1 VRLAI
6 GLDDSGAT
14 TQHMVTTPPRC
25 IRTGAE
31 NCCTMPQEETEE
43 VFVED
48 DSDCLCL
55 EYYRTYHKK
64 LDKNCRDDCERQN
77 TLHQAYEEHNG
88 SDYSDSETEMSE
100 FNLMHD
106 NHNVTELALECAAVA
121 TDVALWATE
130 YTATSGQVQGDM
142 NTYTSHGSS
151 GDHVTTV
158 YADYDHAKRDESS
171 EYTDEFYHSVE
182 KLNIRDQ
189 HVALTSNYEGHRQRA
204 LEYLDLSGCFQVT
217 DLGIR

>member
-1 VRLAI
+1 
-6 GLDDSGAT
+6 
-14 TQHMVTTPPRC
+14 
-25 IRTGAE
+25 
-31 NCCTMPQEETEE
+31 MPQEETE

-48 DSDCLCL
+48 DSECLCL

-77 TLHQAYEEHNG
+77 TLHQAYEEHREHREHREDHG
-88 SDYSDSETEMSE
+88 TDGSDSETETATSA

-106 NHNVTELALECAAVA
+106 NHKVTELALECAAVA

-130 YTATSGQVQGDM
+130 YTATSGQVQGDV
-142 NTYTSHGSS
+142 NTYTSPGSN
-151 GDHVTTV
+151 GDHVITV
-158 YADYDHAKRDESS
+158 YADNDHAKRDESS

-182 KLNIRDQ
+182 KLNIRDR